1 MKYLTVV
8 AGSNV
13 GLGWGRYEVINKRT
27 YRLIEFGGNTELAGN
42 HVALE
47 LHGLVFDEIN
57 NVVKKAQT
65 SIRRGARKLSPK
77 YSWEKNN
84 ELYHK
89 KNFKINVYEDEVEEE
104 FEEVKYPELNSNGE
118 VWA

>member
-13 GLGWGRYEVINKRT
+13 GLGWGRYEVINGKIW
-27 YRLIEFGGNTELAGN
+27 RLVNFGGNAELAGN

-47 LHGLVFDEIN
+47 LHGFSVKEIEEK
-57 NVVKKAQT
+57 VKRIQT
-65 SIRRGARKLSPK
+65 SIRRGARRLAPK